1 MHMVE
6 QYEPKGRMLYFT
18 MTSRA
23 ISQATSIV
31 LIFSYAFRPPP
42 RTLSLQTYHTL
53 TLVSR
58 DSLALLTVHMERII
72 MEKMSKL
79 QDTTRIQVCY

>member
-1 MHMVE
+1 MF
-6 QYEPKGRMLYFT
+6 YFT
-18 MTSRA
+18 VTSRA

-31 LIFSYAFRPPP
+31 LIFSYAFRPPC
-42 RTLSLQTYHTL
+42 TLSPQTYHTL

-58 DSLALLTVHMERII
+58 DSLTLLTIHMERII